1 MRDVWILKISKKI
14 PTEKVKGQ
22 DMYILPLTKKPEQQ
36 QFIVRNCVLTYW
48 LALAVGS
55 AAQLGAT
62 HCPNK
67 WTLDPQSPTR
77 QTHMHCIQKEGW

>member
-36 QFIVRNCVLTYW
+36 QFIVRNCVLTY
-48 LALAVGS
+48 
-55 AAQLGAT
+55 
-62 HCPNK
+62 
-67 WTLDPQSPTR
+67 
-77 QTHMHCIQKEGW
+77 